1 MTPEA
6 DVTVIGAGASGL
18 CAAIFAGRFAR
29 KVVVAEHMPSPGK
42 KLLLTGNG
50 KCNLSN
56 LDLSTAYYHG
66 AGRDFLSAAFGR
78 FDGLKTREFFL
89 SLGVPF
95 RNKDGYLYPLCEEA
109 HGVLQALLNECS
121 RLGVSLNYNIGIRKI
136 SPVSGGFLLDTK
148 EGEVFSRR
156 VILATGGAFRKETGS
171 DGSGLLYLTGELE
184 HPVVPTLPALLPLYA
199 DFPYLKEVQG
209 VRTRGTIT
217 LRISDGTE
225 IKDTGELQLADYGL
239 SGIPVFQVSR
249 EAVKALA
256 EKKTVQAELDLLPN
270 ISEAEAFLFY
280 RDLFF
285 GREESTA
292 SLLYGTIHR
301 KLIPVLLALAG
312 LSDTLPAGEL
322 SEDGLRRLLQA
333 IKHLSMKVTG
343 HAKPDMAQCTAGG
356 VDTACVEPSTME
368 SKLVPG
374 FYFCGEVL
382 DVDGICGGYNLQW
395 AWTSGAVAGMSAGMN
410 AGMSAGK

>member
-18 CAAIFAGRFAR
+18 CAAIFAGRFGR

-148 EGEVFSRR
+148 EGEVFSRYSGHR
-156 VILATGGAFRKETGS
+156 RSLPEGDRQRWERASLSDRGAGASGRSDPSCIVAIICRLSVFKGGAGRPYPGHDHAS
-171 DGSGLLYLTGELE
+171 DL
-184 HPVVPTLPALLPLYA
+184 
-199 DFPYLKEVQG
+199 
-209 VRTRGTIT
+209 
-217 LRISDGTE
+217 
-225 IKDTGELQLADYGL
+225 
-239 SGIPVFQVSR
+239 
-249 EAVKALA
+249 
-256 EKKTVQAELDLLPN
+256 
-270 ISEAEAFLFY
+270 
-280 RDLFF
+280 
-285 GREESTA
+285 
-292 SLLYGTIHR
+292 
-301 KLIPVLLALAG
+301 
-312 LSDTLPAGEL
+312 
-322 SEDGLRRLLQA
+322 
-333 IKHLSMKVTG
+333 
-343 HAKPDMAQCTAGG
+343 
-356 VDTACVEPSTME
+356 
-368 SKLVPG
+368 
-374 FYFCGEVL
+374 
-382 DVDGICGGYNLQW
+382 
-395 AWTSGAVAGMSAGMN
+395 
-410 AGMSAGK
+410 